1 MYRRPPKNEGLLEVW
16 RTVGLNNKIPPK
28 IKWQK
33 FVEFVKLTGHT
44 CACNCLTKFQY
55 AEHAMTRNGKYVACK
70 KLVKTLLVNL
80 LTATLWQIYNT
91 KRKRTGNGS
100 YVIMLKLACK
110 KSWKHFVWTYFL
122 QILAIWNHS
131 VARGKRERP
140 LEPPAIRGNGNDK
153 NLMKLS

>member
-110 KSWKHFVWTYFL
+110 KSWKHLRSMNLFSGNFS
-122 QILAIWNHS
+122 H
-131 VARGKRERP
+131 
-140 LEPPAIRGNGNDK
+140 LEPQCGTRQAGASSWAAGN
-153 NLMKLS
+153 